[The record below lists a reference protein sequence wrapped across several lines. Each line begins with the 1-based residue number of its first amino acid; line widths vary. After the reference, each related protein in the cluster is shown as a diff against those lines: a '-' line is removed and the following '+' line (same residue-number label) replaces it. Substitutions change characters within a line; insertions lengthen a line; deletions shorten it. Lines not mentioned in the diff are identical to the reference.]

1 MHLLYYL
8 ELLFHTLYT
17 FGVQTPECTSVYFC
31 CKKASQSED
40 RDVGG
45 TVPSPHCHDKHVHR
59 LENTKQCNAV
69 LAGNTFEWIHSA
81 ELVVGSNKSDNNN
94 AGVAQLGMASSAC
107 QQLPIYIYEI
117 YMKLDL
123 SITMRVL
130 LLKHCNACPSSSDTH
145 GAPLPMKSIGRQTLF
160 HGPRVTG
167 YLLSGAST
175 LVHHHRCITSGA
187 LLLVH
192 HLWYIP
198 SGASRDSGH
207 HHLNIARGTTDP
219 EIDSMTC
226 ICCKFS
232 HQMTQLALVVNLAT
246 RWYHLH
252 KLQI

>member
-1 MHLLYYL
+1 MLGALSRPLIVTINTSTGSRTQNNATQYWLATHLSG
-8 ELLFHTLYT
+8 YT
-17 FGVQTPECTSVYFC
+17 VRNCWCE
-31 CKKASQSED
+31 
-40 RDVGG
+40 
-45 TVPSPHCHDKHVHR
+45 
-59 LENTKQCNAV
+59 
-69 LAGNTFEWIHSA
+69 
-81 ELVVGSNKSDNNN
+81 SNKSDNNN

-226 ICCKFS
+226 IS
-232 HQMTQLALVVNLAT
+232 WQLIVANLAT
-246 RWYHLH
+246 RWRHLH
-252 KLQI
+252 

>member
-1 MHLLYYL
+1 M
-8 ELLFHTLYT
+8 
-17 FGVQTPECTSVYFC
+17 YFF

-69 LAGNTFEWIHSA
+69 LAGNTFQWIHSA

-123 SITMRVL
+123 SITMEVL
-130 LLKHCNACPSSSDTH
+130 LLKHCNASPSSSDTH

-198 SGASRDSGH
+198 
-207 HHLNIARGTTDP
+207 LW
-219 EIDSMTC
+219 C
-226 ICCKFS
+226 I
-232 HQMTQLALVVNLAT
+232 TG
-246 RWYHLH
+246 
-252 KLQI
+252 